1 MGRWGLDEEREELS
15 FLGKEYHVQILEGE
29 RVRAGRTALGSWLA
43 ESESRAR
50 KGQQG
55 PGPAVLRSLFVSRR
69 AVGNR

>member
-43 ESESRAR
+43 ESES
-50 KGQQG
+50 
-55 PGPAVLRSLFVSRR
+55 
-69 AVGNR
+69 